1 MELSNVH
8 VQICGSAWT
17 ARRLLKHSMSTTTT
31 NSSAKVWVLLPLSYA
46 LTQMTDNVKDWQLA
60 QQLVRSQSYSRRSRR
75 STRSMASS
83 TSFSALEIF
92 FGPDTEEG
100 ELSQLLNDEIE
111 GAFQHLLLVHYAY
124 SHSPVPIPCYVM
136 QGEHPVPQAAI
147 EKFAKSGE

>member
-1 MELSNVH
+1 MAV
-8 VQICGSAWT
+8 GSAVGAFT
-17 ARRLLKHSMSTTTT
+17 ELF
-31 NSSAKVWVLLPLSYA
+31 AKVKAIDAKHGKFDLVLCVG
-46 LTQMTDNVKDWQLA
+46 D
-60 QQLVRSQSYSRRSRR
+60 
-75 STRSMASS
+75 
-83 TSFSALEIF
+83 F

-147 EKFAKSGE
+147 EKFAKSGSEIGKNVFLMSEFGEEICPFT